1 MPRLMIEKSGQPP
14 SKKVIDSWLTNAKL
28 VMASE
33 DLDGIVNLTHAMC
46 TSDKREVLKIM
57 QHLVAHKAP
66 ARQYAM
72 LRTGDKDLGMQDFK
86 EIRREMASCNAQM
99 MKVLEDKDGQ
109 EGFMAD
115 IQVRIRKNY
124 RSKHFCGYSGLEDD

>member
-1 MPRLMIEKSGQPP
+1 MIEKSGQPP

-33 DLDGIVNLTHAMC
+33 DLDGIVNLTHAMR
-46 TSDKREVLKIM
+46 TSDKGEVLKIM

-72 LRTGDKDLGMQDFK
+72 LRTGDKYTEDLGMQDFK
-86 EIRREMASCNAQM
+86 EIRSESYS
-99 MKVLEDKDGQ
+99 Q
-109 EGFMAD
+109 E
-115 IQVRIRKNY
+115 
-124 RSKHFCGYSGLEDD
+124 L